1 MFQDFQFSQNV
12 QTQIEL
18 RLLSSQM
25 WDVCVFS
32 LEIYSETLIEMFVL
46 SISADMR
53 CVHSKIPSLFS
64 GSSSSSFTQR
74 EYLDLSA
81 SSSDSP
87 LIKHC

>member
-64 GSSSSSFTQR
+64 GSSSSFTQR

-81 SSSDSP
+81 SSDSP

>member
-12 QTQIEL
+12 QTQIEF

-64 GSSSSSFTQR
+64 GSSSSFTQR

-81 SSSDSP
+81 SSDDSP

>member
-64 GSSSSSFTQR
+64 GSSSFTQR